1 MFSTMISIL
10 LFVKFCSC
18 MELKTCKDTPEN
30 QLCKVQEF
38 YDKTKVPQLPTNIT
52 PVTLDILEV
61 AEVNVIE
68 RSMTVY
74 LRLVVAWNDNNIAFN
89 IPDPVPK

>member
-1 MFSTMISIL
+1 ML
-10 LFVKFCSC
+10 LFIKPCWSVK
-18 MELKTCKDTPEN
+18 LKPCNNTPEN

-38 YDKTKVPQLPTNIT
+38 YDKTKVPGRIPISLT
-52 PVTLDILEV
+52 PATFDILEV

-74 LRLVVAWNDNNIAFN
+74 LRLIVGWDDGDLAFSN
-89 IPDPVPK
+89 PNTT

>member
-1 MFSTMISIL
+1 ML
-10 LFVKFCSC
+10 LFVKLCWC
-18 MELKTCKDTPEN
+18 MELKTCKNTPEN

-38 YDKTKVPQLPTNIT
+38 YDKTKVPGRIPIT
-52 PVTLDILEV
+52 LTPAIFDILEV

-74 LRLVVAWNDNNIAFN
+74 IRLIVGWDDRNLDFSNPNTS
-89 IPDPVPK
+89 

>member
-1 MFSTMISIL
+1 MI
-10 LFVKFCSC
+10 LFVKPCCC
-18 MELKTCKDTPEN
+18 MELKTCNNTPKN
-30 QLCKVQEF
+30 QLCTVQEF
-38 YDKTKVPQLPTNIT
+38 YDKTKVPHLPTNIT

-74 LRLVVAWNDNNIAFN
+74 LRLVVAWNDNNIDFK
-89 IPDPVPK
+89 IPEPVPM